1 MTWHPAWGTLVPG
14 TWDLEAA
21 AARTYSRRIA
31 GATVAARTAPLVP
44 PLRLPSIP
52 VLPPSQPAQ
61 ATQPSQASA
70 FCEAYTA
77 VTAASP
83 PLQV

>member
-14 TWDLEAA
+14 TWDPEAA
-21 AARTYSRRIA
+21 AARTYSGRVA
-31 GATVAARTAPLVP
+31 GATVAARTAPCVP
-44 PLRLPSIP
+44 PLRLPSFP
-52 VLPPSQPAQ
+52 VVPPLQP
-61 ATQPSQASA
+61 PQASA
-70 FCEAYTA
+70 FREAYTA